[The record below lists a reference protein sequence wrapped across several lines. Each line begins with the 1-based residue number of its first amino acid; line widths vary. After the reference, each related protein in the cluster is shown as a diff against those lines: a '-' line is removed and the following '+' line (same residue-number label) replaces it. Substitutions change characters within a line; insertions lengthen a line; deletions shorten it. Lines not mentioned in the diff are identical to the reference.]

1 MRTFWRGVVRT
12 IFWSYERMTWQYD
25 AMVVAIVLFV
35 LLAPSRWFHDRPQSS
50 AFGAARVELVS
61 EDAGLGTRTYRLD
74 AASLPV
80 DKRAAKSP
88 ELERLMHDILSR
100 TVGDLRGRTF
110 RVVRIDPVVA
120 ADGFIVSYD
129 VTVR

>member
-25 AMVVAIVLFV
+25 VMVVAIILFV
-35 LLAPSRWFHDRPQSS
+35 LLAPSRWFHDRPQSR

-61 EDAGLGTRTYRLD
+61 EDTDGGTRTYRLD

-88 ELERLMHDILSR
+88 ELERLMHDMLSR
-100 TVGDLRGRTF
+100 TVAELRGRTF
-110 RVVRIDPVVA
+110 QVVRIDPVVA
-120 ADGFIVSYD
+120 DDGFVVSYD
-129 VTVR
+129 VTIR